1 MAVAVAADEG
11 RTRAGLVV
19 LVVAILA
26 VAAAAIIIIVV
37 AFSDRLQQ
45 RAGRPVAPVAAF
57 GSTLRWRFASWWHR
71 GSRPSP

>member
-26 VAAAAIIIIVV
+26 VAAAAIIIV